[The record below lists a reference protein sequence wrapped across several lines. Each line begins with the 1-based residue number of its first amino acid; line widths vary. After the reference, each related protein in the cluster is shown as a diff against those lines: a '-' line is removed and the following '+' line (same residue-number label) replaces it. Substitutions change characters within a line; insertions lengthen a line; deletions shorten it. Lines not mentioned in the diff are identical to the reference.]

1 MTAPVDRTGGHARQS
16 VLRTDTSQIGPGP
29 AVAGWL
35 TAWLIGQTV
44 STLILAV
51 FATTLDEPQ
60 IPVVAA
66 GSAATWA
73 AYLIVMVRASHRHGT
88 GRFSVD
94 FGLRFRPLDV
104 VGIPIGVL
112 TQLVVVPLVYV
123 PLRALWPGI
132 FNDQRLSETA
142 GGLADRADGAAVV
155 LLVAVIVVGAPL
167 VEELVY
173 RGLLQRSL
181 SGRTSVVAGWLGVAA
196 LFTVIHF
203 RPVEYPGLAVFALI
217 VGATAALTGRLG
229 LPIVTHAAFNATGL
243 LLAYR

>member
-1 MTAPVDRTGGHARQS
+1 MTADVDRTGGHARPP
-16 VLRTDTSQIGPGP
+16 VLRTATAQIGPGP
-29 AVAGWL
+29 AVSGWL
-35 TAWLIGQTV
+35 TAWLIGQIV
-44 STLILAV
+44 STLIIAV
-51 FATTLDEPQ
+51 FAATLDEPP
-60 IPVVAA
+60 IPVIAA

-88 GRFSVD
+88 AQFSVD
-94 FGLRFRPLDV
+94 YGFRFRPLDV

-112 TQLVVVPLVYV
+112 TQLVVVPLIYV
-123 PLRALWPGI
+123 PLTALWPGT

-142 GGLADRADGAAVV
+142 GDLAERAGGAAVV

-181 SGRTSVVAGWLGVAA
+181 AGRFSAVASWLVVAA
-196 LFTVIHF
+196 LFTIVHF
-203 RPVEYPGLAVFALI
+203 RPIEYPGLAGFALI

-229 LPIVTHAAFNATGL
+229 LPIVVHAAFNATGL